1 MDEAPN
7 NVGLNAL
14 VRAGHSGGCGH
25 DTPTSEARLTV
36 VPHVLVVDD
45 EPALLHVACAVLDD
59 PSWRLSHADTCAAA
73 RAILA
78 VDAVD
83 VLVVDKNLPDGSG
96 LELLHALKRADP
108 LAEGIIV
115 TGYPSVETAVAA
127 LGHEAFD
134 YLVKPLRDVY
144 DLKRRVVQAL
154 ARLAMRRENAALLDD
169 LRGTNARLVQA
180 LDEARTL
187 QDELVQA
194 EKLAAL
200 GTLAAGVAHE
210 VASPLFGILGLA
222 EAIAEEENLD
232 AAQGHARD
240 IVQACGHIR
249 DVLGDL
255 VQHARD
261 ARHDPVTMSDLA
273 VSAREA
279 VRLVERAHPT
289 VSFSVEG
296 SARVRARV
304 SELRQVCLNLVR
316 NAAEACADTGCAGGH
331 VAVEVAVCDGSAVL
345 AVRDDGPGIP
355 EDVRH
360 RVFEPFFTTKPPG
373 KGTGLGLHVAWR
385 IAGRLG
391 GSVRVHEASGGGAVF
406 EMTLPSTPADP
417 PPPDVESDA

>member
-1 MDEAPN
+1 MT
-7 NVGLNAL
+7 L
-14 VRAGHSGGCGH
+14 
-25 DTPTSEARLTV
+25 

-78 VDAVD
+78 DAPVD

-96 LELLHALKRADP
+96 LGLLQDLKRADP

-154 ARLAMRRENAALLDD
+154 ARRAMRRENAALLDE
-169 LRGTNARLVQA
+169 LRGTNGRLVQA
-180 LDEARTL
+180 LDEARAL
-187 QDELVQA
+187 RDELVQA

-222 EAIAEEENLD
+222 EAIAEEGDLD

-261 ARHDPVTMSDLA
+261 ARHDPVTVSDLA
-273 VSAREA
+273 VAARDA
-279 VRLVERAHPT
+279 VRLVQRAHPT

-296 SARVRARV
+296 SACVRARV

-316 NAAEACADTGCAGGH
+316 NAAEACAESGRAGGR
-331 VAVEVAVCDGSAVL
+331 VEVEVAVREGSPVL
-345 AVRDDGPGIP
+345 VVRDDGPGVP
-355 EDVRH
+355 EELRH

-385 IAGRLG
+385 IVGRLG
-391 GSVRVHEASGGGAVF
+391 GSLRVHESPGEGAVF
-406 EMTLPSTPADP
+406 EMTLPSP
-417 PPPDVESDA
+417 PSAPLDVESDG